1 MNSHDN
7 VIGGLVTCDTK
18 FVKSQPKDFNRYVQ
32 VNILS
37 LKLIFEEEVGPAI
50 SFISQ
55 YYFIL
60 NDCRPICQ
68 VELHCIE

>member
-7 VIGGLVTCDTK
+7 VVGGLVTCDTK
-18 FVKSQPKDFNRYVQ
+18 FVKSQPKDFNRFKS
-32 VNILS
+32 IL
-37 LKLIFEEEVGPAI
+37 KFIFEEVGPAI

-68 VELHCIE
+68 VELHCIEYS

>member
-18 FVKSQPKDFNRYVQ
+18 FVKSQPKDFNRFKSIYYP
-32 VNILS
+32 
-37 LKLIFEEEVGPAI
+37 LKFIFEEEVGPAI

-68 VELHCIE
+68 VQLHCIEI